1 MSNIDNERIKKY
13 LGSVEER
20 INFNK
25 ENGCKLL
32 DCKVIDANIKL
43 RQENIKLKKIA
54 EKLAIEVENL
64 DDMLSAE
71 LGSHTRGYCN
81 IENGCILNHK
91 RKCSECII
99 DWARKEVEK
108 DV

>member
-32 DCKVIDANIKL
+32 DCKVIDENIKL

-54 EKLAIEVENL
+54 EKLAELILKEDINILNDICDKVPSKQCDNVE
-64 DDMLSAE
+64 E
-71 LGSHTRGYCN
+71 GYCD
-81 IENGCILNHK
+81 K
-91 RKCSECII
+91 CII
-99 DWARKEVEK
+99 DWARKEVENES
-108 DV
+108 

>member
-1 MSNIDNERIKKY
+1 MSDIDDERIKKY

-32 DCKVIDANIKL
+32 DCKVIDENIKL

-54 EKLAIEVENL
+54 EILAEECTMFKKIQEIDLDNEYSNGLVYMTKKEVL
-64 DDMLSAE
+64 
-71 LGSHTRGYCN
+71 
-81 IENGCILNHK
+81 
-91 RKCSECII
+91 
-99 DWARKEVEK
+99 DWARKEVENEK
-108 DV
+108 RNS